1 MVNEKV
7 LEVTDVLKTEIING
21 IQEKKGKE
29 IVCLNLA
36 KINSTVCDYFVICHG
51 TSNTHVSSI
60 ADAVE
65 ETVQKHTGVKPR
77 RREGFANAEWLL
89 LDYLDIVVH
98 IFQEDVRNY
107 YRIED
112 LWADAPAEY
121 INDASP
127 EM

>member
-65 ETVQKHTGVKPR
+65 ETVKKHTGVKPR

-89 LDYLDIVVH
+89 LDYLDVVVH
-98 IFQEDVRNY
+98 IFQEDIRNY

-121 INDASP
+121 IDVDS
-127 EM
+127 

>member
-65 ETVQKHTGVKPR
+65 ETVKKQTGVKPR

-107 YRIED
+107 YNIED

-121 INDASP
+121 IND
-127 EM
+127 

>member
-7 LEVTDVLKTEIING
+7 LEVTDVLKSEIING

-29 IVCLNLA
+29 IVCLHLA

-60 ADAVE
+60 ADAIE
-65 ETVQKHTGVKPR
+65 ETVKKHTGVKPR
-77 RREGFANAEWLL
+77 RREGFANAEWIL

-107 YRIED
+107 YRIEE
-112 LWADAPAEY
+112 LWADAPTEY
-121 INDASP
+121 IS
-127 EM
+127 EES